1 MHAQIE
7 AWQTDNPP
15 SSDRCGDAPVA
26 LSLQTLWD
34 TLESAQWSPR
44 ALEQWLPEVLARAAA
59 LAPDAR
65 TAWLTGLREAA
76 RHAWAAPADVSEMLV
91 QLSSTWCDWPLLS
104 TICERLDAAGELPL
118 WAEPLLIT
126 AQLRIGLS
134 HTALTRCRA
143 MALLHPQD
151 RWARQMHD
159 ALQRWIAFVERTA
172 PAIVGETLRLE
183 PLGHHHVEDFARQ
196 YFDPAIAERCCLP
209 TFADDV
215 QWHRW
220 LDQCWGYGNQRLY
233 AVIHP
238 DWGFVGSVSLIIRDD
253 VGFFYY
259 WLGRDFQGYGLGPA
273 AAGLLLEDGQ
283 RHFGMHT
290 CYAKVFHD
298 NAASRRALE
307 KLGFDALDFR
317 PAPPNADEMFYRLGP
332 AQSRHGSVEELRAL
346 FDRMGSDTR
355 IAVPLSA
362 SHSRTRADSLC

>member
-1 MHAQIE
+1 
-7 AWQTDNPP
+7 
-15 SSDRCGDAPVA
+15 
-26 LSLQTLWD
+26 
-34 TLESAQWSPR
+34 
-44 ALEQWLPEVLARAAA
+44 
-59 LAPDAR
+59 
-65 TAWLTGLREAA
+65 
-76 RHAWAAPADVSEMLV
+76 MLV